1 MSNRMKVSQLSQHPS
16 CPAPTRPDL
25 SSECERFKRTAPS
38 CTSSSFSIDITV
50 DSRNSSTYGN
60 CLRLDSSSGHQKQPQ
75 SQSNQ
80 AQPHRTPSQRPPE
93 TQTTKPPK
101 RPQESS
107 LGSPIELASNVTCSA
122 TAMSDSHVQQGKST
136 PTSHN
141 CLSSDIAVCRILDAS
156 PPRQHLLYI
165 LPNPNWIWICSRPSS
180 FNEPRPLTPQQNKN
194 TLVLSSSASSLGCCT
209 SKSGSTPVW
218 HSRAR
223 RTDVEPCMRPPQPVK
238 AHSRG
243 GSGL

>member
-1 MSNRMKVSQLSQHPS
+1 MKVSQLSQHPS

-25 SSECERFKRTAPS
+25 SSECERFKRTASS

-141 CLSSDIAVCRILDAS
+141 CLSSDLCCLSHSGCLAKRVSIYCTFHQIPPGSGFALD
-156 PPRQHLLYI
+156 P
-165 LPNPNWIWICSRPSS
+165 
-180 FNEPRPLTPQQNKN
+180 
-194 TLVLSSSASSLGCCT
+194 VLSTNPGLSHLNKT
-209 SKSGSTPVW
+209 RTP
-218 HSRAR
+218 
-223 RTDVEPCMRPPQPVK
+223 
-238 AHSRG
+238 
-243 GSGL
+243 

>member
-1 MSNRMKVSQLSQHPS
+1 MSSLHLAPHQR
-16 CPAPTRPDL
+16 APTIRQIAKERLKFVHAILYRPKLFRKASTFTPID
-25 SSECERFKRTAPS
+25 FTIDS
-38 CTSSSFSIDITV
+38 C
-50 DSRNSSTYGN
+50 NSLTYGN

-156 PPRQHLLYI
+156 PTRQHLLYI
-165 LPNPNWIWICSRPSS
+165 SPNPN
-180 FNEPRPLTPQQNKN
+180 
-194 TLVLSSSASSLGCCT
+194 
-209 SKSGSTPVW
+209 
-218 HSRAR
+218 
-223 RTDVEPCMRPPQPVK
+223 
-238 AHSRG
+238 
-243 GSGL
+243 

>member
-25 SSECERFKRTAPS
+25 SSECERFKRTASS

-141 CLSSDIAVCRILDAS
+141 CLSSDIAVCRIPDAS
-156 PPRQHLLYI
+156 PNASASTVHLTKSQLD
-165 LPNPNWIWICSRPSS
+165 LDLLSTQFFQRTQASHTSTKQEHPS
-180 FNEPRPLTPQQNKN
+180 LV
-194 TLVLSSSASSLGCCT
+194 VLSFKLGMLHL
-209 SKSGSTPVW
+209 KIGFHP
-218 HSRAR
+218 RLAL
-223 RTDVEPCMRPPQPVK
+223 PCAPD
-238 AHSRG
+238 
-243 GSGL
+243 